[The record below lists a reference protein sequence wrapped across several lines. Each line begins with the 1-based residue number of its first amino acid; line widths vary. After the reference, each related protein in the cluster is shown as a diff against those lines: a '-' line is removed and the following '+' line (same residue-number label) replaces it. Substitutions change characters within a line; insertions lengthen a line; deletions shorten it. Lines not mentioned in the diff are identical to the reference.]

1 MRIRWVIG
9 AVAILMSCTAK
20 PSMRQVS
27 GTDTY
32 QMTSRARSGDGG
44 VLIAQYSALEDAR
57 KFCAA
62 RGKRFSA
69 VTNRVDREWLSGG
82 VAYTVEFRCPP
93 PGSPELQRPTVNEA
107 PDDLL

>member
-1 MRIRWVIG
+1 M
-9 AVAILMSCTAK
+9 AK
-20 PSMRQVS
+20 PSMRQIS

-32 QMTSRARSGDGG
+32 QMTSRARAGDTG

-57 KFCAA
+57 NFCAA
-62 RGKRFSA
+62 QGRRFHALTS
-69 VTNRVDREWLSGG
+69 RVDREWLSSG

-93 PGSPELQRPTVNEA
+93 PGAPELQRPTVNEA